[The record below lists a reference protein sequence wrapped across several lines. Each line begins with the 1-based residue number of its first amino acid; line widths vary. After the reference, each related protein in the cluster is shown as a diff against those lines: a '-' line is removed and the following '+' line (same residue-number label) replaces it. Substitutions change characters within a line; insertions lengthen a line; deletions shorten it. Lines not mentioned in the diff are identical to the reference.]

1 MGQRAGGVAGN
12 KIPYA
17 PCPLPQAHLPSAMN
31 FIENLREG
39 LRSIA
44 GNRLRT
50 ILTSL
55 IIAIG
60 ITSLVGILTAIDG
73 LQNSVNKSFAG
84 LGANMFSI
92 VARQDAFRRGGR
104 TQRQDKPID
113 YFDAIR
119 FKRRFPYK
127 ATISIATSVSGSA
140 QAKFGSRKT
149 NPNIQVSGIDDT
161 YLSVNS
167 LTLQSGRNLT
177 PSDLRYSL
185 NVAIIGDE
193 LANTLFEQ
201 KLNPLNQVIR
211 VMGNQYKVVGVMAK
225 NGSFTGSSTDRMVLI
240 PLDNARALAGSQKLS
255 FDIMASVVTMSD
267 QNEAIGE
274 AQGIMRLV
282 RHDPLGQPDSFE
294 IDRADDLAE
303 RTETIT
309 GYLRIGGFGIGF
321 ITLLG
326 ASIALLNIMLVSV
339 TERTREIGIRKSL
352 GATPKRIREQFLIEA
367 IVICVL
373 GGLGGILLGL
383 GIGNLI
389 ASIVSQGNGSF
400 VVPWAWMGLGLLV
413 CVTVGL
419 FAGIYPAVRASKL
432 DPIEALR
439 YE

>member
-1 MGQRAGGVAGN
+1 
-12 KIPYA
+12 
-17 PCPLPQAHLPSAMN
+17 MN
-31 FIENLREG
+31 FLENIREG

-73 LQNSVNKSFAG
+73 IQRSVNSSFAD
-84 LGANMFSI
+84 LGANTFSI
-92 VARQDAFRRGGR
+92 VNRRDEGRRGGR
-104 TQRQDKPID
+104 VQKKVQPIT
-113 YFDAIR
+113 YLEASQ
-119 FKRRFPYK
+119 FKRVFPYEG
-127 ATISIATSVSGSA
+127 ATIAISAIVTGSA

-149 NPNIQVSGIDDT
+149 NPNVTLVGGDEA
-161 YLSVNS
+161 YLPVKGFS
-167 LTLQSGRNLT
+167 LQAGRNLT
-177 PSDLRYSL
+177 TNDIKYSQ
-185 NVAIIGDE
+185 NVAIVGNE
-193 LANTLFEQ
+193 VVGSLFNQ

-211 VMGNQYKVVGVMAK
+211 VSGVQFKIVGVLAK
-225 NGSFTGSSTDRMVLI
+225 KGGLTGGGDDRTVLLPLGS
-240 PLDNARALAGSQKLS
+240 ARALAGSQQLT
-255 FDIMASVVTMSD
+255 FDITTAVPTSASQDEVV
-267 QNEAIGE
+267 GE
-274 AQGIMRLV
+274 ARGVMRQV
-282 RHDPLGQPDSFE
+282 RHNRLGQPDSFE
-294 IDRADDLAE
+294 IQRADDLLK
-303 RTETIT
+303 ETDNIT
-309 GYLRIGGFGIGF
+309 GYLRMGGFGIGF

-367 IVICVL
+367 IVICI
-373 GGLGGILLGL
+373 LGGIGGILFGL

-389 ASIVSQGNGSF
+389 ASVVSQGQGGF
-400 VVPWAWMGLGLLV
+400 VVPWLWMLVGLVV
-413 CVTVGL
+413 CIGVGL

>member
-1 MGQRAGGVAGN
+1 
-12 KIPYA
+12 
-17 PCPLPQAHLPSAMN
+17 MN
-31 FIENLREG
+31 LIENIREG

-73 LQNSVNKSFAG
+73 IQNSVNSSFAG
-84 LGANMFSI
+84 LGANTFNI

-104 TQRQDKPID
+104 IQRQDAPID
-113 YFDAIR
+113 YFDAVQ
-119 FKRRFPYK
+119 FKRRFPYG
-127 ATISIATSVSGSA
+127 ATIAVSTVVNGAA
-140 QAKFGSRKT
+140 QAKFGSKKT
-149 NPNIQVSGIDDT
+149 NPNVQLTGGDDA
-161 YLSVNS
+161 YLAVKNF
-167 LTLQSGRNLT
+167 TLQSGRNIT
-177 PSDLRYSL
+177 VNDLQYAL
-185 NVAIIGDE
+185 NVAVIGSE
-193 LANTLFEQ
+193 VANTLFER
-201 KLNPLNQVIR
+201 KINPINQSIR
-211 VMGNQYKVVGVMAK
+211 VSGTQYKVIGVLAK
-225 NGSFTGSSTDRMVLI
+225 KGGFSGGGDDRIILI
-240 PLDNARALAGSQKLS
+240 PLDNARALAGTQKLT
-255 FDIMASVVTMSD
+255 FDITASVPNMSD
-267 QNEAIGE
+267 QDEAIGE
-274 AQGIMRLV
+274 ARGIMRLV
-282 RHDPLGQPDSFE
+282 RRDPLGQPDSFDIE
-294 IDRADDLAE
+294 RADDLAKE
-303 RTETIT
+303 TENIT

-326 ASIALLNIMLVSV
+326 AAIALLNIMLVSV

-373 GGLGGILLGL
+373 GGLGGVMLGL

-389 ASIVSQGNGSF
+389 ALLISRGEGGF
-400 VVPWAWMGLGLLV
+400 VVPWAWMILGLVV
-413 CVTVGL
+413 CIVVGL

>member
-1 MGQRAGGVAGN
+1 
-12 KIPYA
+12 
-17 PCPLPQAHLPSAMN
+17 MN
-31 FIENLREG
+31 LLENIREG

-73 LQNSVNKSFAG
+73 IQSSVNSSFAG
-84 LGANMFSI
+84 LGANTFSI

-104 TQRQDKPID
+104 IQRQDAPID
-113 YFDAIR
+113 YFDAIN
-119 FKRRFPYK
+119 FKRRFPYG
-127 ATISIATSVSGSA
+127 ATIAVSSVVTGAA
-140 QAKFGSRKT
+140 QAKFGSKKT
-149 NPNIQVSGIDDT
+149 NPNVQLIGVDDVF
-161 YLSVNS
+161 LSVKGY
-167 LTLQSGRNLT
+167 TLQSGRNMTQNELQFA
-177 PSDLRYSL
+177 R
-185 NVAIIGDE
+185 NVAIIGSE
-193 LANTLFEQ
+193 LAGTLFE
-201 KLNPLNQVIR
+201 KKVNPLNQLIR
-211 VMGNQYKVVGVMAK
+211 VSGAQYKIVGVLEK
-225 NGSFTGSSTDRMVLI
+225 KGGFSGGGDDRLILI
-240 PLDNARALAGSQKLS
+240 PLDNARALAGTRKLS
-255 FDIMASVVTMSD
+255 FDITASVPTVTD
-267 QNEAIGE
+267 QDEAVGE
-274 AQGIMRLV
+274 ARGTMRLV
-282 RHDPLGQPDSFE
+282 RQDPLGQPDSFDIE
-294 IDRADDLAE
+294 RADELAKE
-303 RTETIT
+303 TENIT

-326 ASIALLNIMLVSV
+326 AAIALLNIMLVSV

-367 IVICVL
+367 IVICIL
-373 GGLGGILLGL
+373 GGLGGIILGL

-389 ASIVSQGNGSF
+389 ATLVSQGKGGF
-400 VVPWAWMGLGLLV
+400 VVPWLWMGLGIVV